1 MWCNGCDNEYQ
12 TDEMMTRDSDDY
24 GDIRQ
29 ACGSVVESS
38 VAYHHSKT
46 SSKIKVFTED
56 NTPIAV
62 AIIQKKY

>member
-1 MWCNGCDNEYQ
+1 
-12 TDEMMTRDSDDY
+12 MMTRDSDDY

-62 AIIQKKY
+62 AVIQKKY